1 MLVSPDTTKPLLSPT
16 LPLLLWARR
25 PSAQGAAASS
35 CASGSAASVALHAP
49 RCPEGAR
56 SGVNRRGKGS
66 PGTVW
71 SSSSRKWWKERVPF
85 DAPEHR
91 ALRRRYHQTAA
102 NIRSLFPMK
111 ANNGGVCLG
120 LVRRLLPPPAKQA
133 LPSEGESVI
142 KGPWKWVVL
151 DGDFATVNKTFRWRC
166 FPVSKSRFL

>member
-102 NIRSLFPMK
+102 NIRSLFSDESEQW
-111 ANNGGVCLG
+111 
-120 LVRRLLPPPAKQA
+120 RRLSGSGKTSLTSTCKASA
-133 LPSEGESVI
+133 SVSGRI
-142 KGPWKWVVL
+142 SYKRTLEMGRL
-151 DGDFATVNKTFRWRC
+151 GR
-166 FPVSKSRFL
+166 